1 MPAKSEE
8 KADSASKHR
17 PRNDTMTVSTVQMP
31 AYSAGRMIYTCVERK
46 APLAGVCA
54 SGAGFALLFQGT
66 LEVNLAA
73 ELHDSR
79 VVSRGELAELGIA
92 ETGVNVLEL
101 SMVPGVEGFEAN
113 FQAAAA
119 SFAECEA
126 LEERQIPVVATR
138 ATETVVT
145 EGAEQTGSRRAK
157 GGRVKVVN
165 LLGASRC
172 AGNRAVRIRDLADQI
187 RTSGATDV
195 TGCGTRREVKRKA
208 RFHRRDTGNFPAANR
223 GLHEAVRRMTEY
235 RDVINE
241 VGHEDMGA
249 VR

>member
-31 AYSAGRMIYTCVERK
+31 AYSAGRMIYTCVGRK

-79 VVSRGELAELGIA
+79 VVSRGELAELGVA
-92 ETGVNVLEL
+92 EASVNVLEL
-101 SMVPGVEGFEAN
+101 GMVPGVEGFEAN

-119 SFAECEA
+119 SFTEREA

-138 ATETVVT
+138 ATKCVVT
-145 EGAEQTGSRRAK
+145 EVAPCSRAWSSECSW
-157 GGRVKVVN
+157 VKVEN
-165 LLGASRC
+165 LLRAS
-172 AGNRAVRIRDLADQI
+172 GQDGVRIRNSTNLV
-187 RTSGATDV
+187 G
-195 TGCGTRREVKRKA
+195 
-208 RFHRRDTGNFPAANR
+208 PAAGSAAKEIR
-223 GLHEAVRRMTEY
+223 YPGSGGKVDR
-235 RDVINE
+235 
-241 VGHEDMGA
+241 
-249 VR
+249 